1 MASPDMKEKKTIL
14 TVKEIAELLSV
25 SKLTVLRAIKDGK
38 IKAFRFSSNGRY
50 RISNEDLEEFIT
62 KHRM

>member
-1 MASPDMKEKKTIL
+1 MAPPDMKEKKTIL

-50 RISNEDLEEFIT
+50 RISIADLEDFIT
-62 KHRM
+62 NNKM